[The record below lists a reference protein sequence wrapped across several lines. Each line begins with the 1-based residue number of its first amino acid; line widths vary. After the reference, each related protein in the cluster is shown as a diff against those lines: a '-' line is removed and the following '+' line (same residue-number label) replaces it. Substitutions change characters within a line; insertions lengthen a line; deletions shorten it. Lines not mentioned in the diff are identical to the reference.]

1 MSTRA
6 GACVVGRS
14 ETVMGVLLALFLCLG
29 WNGPAAGQGLPG
41 LDAVIGNNF
50 GHLPMFVG
58 VDKGLFK
65 THGVEVRLKVVNT
78 GSDMVEAMQKREV
91 QIGDMSVTT
100 FIKARHRGDPL
111 RVIAII
117 MNDAT
122 TRSFDE
128 PLAIVARKGSGIR
141 PGSLEDLRGKRIGL
155 AREQTSDEFFKMA
168 LSRRGLRYDEV
179 TIENIM
185 SPPALVPALAQ
196 GKVDAIVSWEP
207 FPTMVLEGVPESYV
221 VLRGGGHLAYIM
233 VATAH
238 QPTIASKPQM
248 IRDFVAGLAAA
259 AQYTRQHRDEA
270 VEIFSRWV
278 PNVDLAV
285 AKKAIQHIRYDPRIS
300 KYSLRAFE
308 EAQEDVL
315 RLTLTSAPSRLAIP
329 EQFDQSFLSEVERAY
344 PQYFSDLAPLP
355 ADAR

>member
-1 MSTRA
+1 MRTMIR
-6 GACVVGRS
+6 VV
-14 ETVMGVLLALFLCLG
+14 LALGLCAAAA
-29 WNGPAAGQGLPG
+29 GPAAAQEPPKLPM
-41 LDAVIGNNF
+41 LDVVIGNNF

-65 THGVEVRLKVVNT
+65 QHGVDVRLKVVST
-78 GSDMVEAMQKREV
+78 GSDMVAAMQKREV

-111 RVIAII
+111 KVIALV

-128 PLAIVARKGSGIR
+128 PLAIVARPGSGIR

-168 LSRRGLRYDEV
+168 LSRRGMRYDEV
-179 TIENIM
+179 TI
-185 SPPALVPALAQ
+185 
-196 GKVDAIVSWEP
+196 VSWEP
-207 FPTMVLEGVPESYV
+207 FNTLVLERVPDSYV
-221 VLRGGGHLAYIM
+221 VLRGGGLLSYIM

-238 QPTIASKPQM
+238 DPTLQESPQVV
-248 IRDFVAGLAAA
+248 RSFLGGLAAA
-259 AQYTRQHRDEA
+259 SQYTRQHREEA
-270 VEIFSRWV
+270 VEVFARWV
-278 PNVDLAV
+278 PNVDMAI

-300 KYSLRAFE
+300 RHSLRAFE
-308 EAQEDVL
+308 EAQEEIL
-315 RLTLTSAPSRLAIP
+315 RLTLTSTPARLPMP
-329 EQFDQSFLSEVERAY
+329 EQFSPAFMAEVEHAH
-344 PQYFSDLAPLP
+344 PQYFSDLPPLP

>member
-1 MSTRA
+1 MR
-6 GACVVGRS
+6 
-14 ETVMGVLLALFLCLG
+14 TVAIALALGLG
-29 WNGPAAGQGLPG
+29 LVWAEPASTQPLPA
-41 LDAVIGNNF
+41 LDVVIGNNF

-58 VDKGLFK
+58 VDKGFFK
-65 THGVEVRLKVVNT
+65 QHGVDVRLKVVST
-78 GSDMVEAMQKREV
+78 GSDMVAAMQKREV

-122 TRSFDE
+122 TKSFDE

-141 PGSLEDLRGKRIGL
+141 PGALEDLRGKRVGL

-168 LSRRGLRYDEV
+168 LSRRGMRYDEV

-185 SPPALVPALAQ
+185 SPPALVPALAE

-207 FPTMVLEGVPESYV
+207 FNTLVLERVPDSYV
-221 VLRGGGHLAYIM
+221 VLRGGGHLAYVM

-238 QPTIASKPQM
+238 EPTLQESPQVAKNF
-248 IRDFVAGLAAA
+248 IAGLAAA
-259 AQYTRQHRDEA
+259 SQYTRQHRDEA
-270 VEIFSRWV
+270 VEIFARWV
-278 PNVDLAV
+278 PNVDVAV

-300 KYSLRAFE
+300 KYTLRAFE
-308 EAQEDVL
+308 DAQDDIL
-315 RLTLTSAPSRLAIP
+315 RLTLTSAPVRLPIHD
-329 EQFDQSFLSEVERAY
+329 QFQASLLEEVQRAY
-344 PQYFSDLAPLP
+344 PQYFSDLPPLP

>member
-1 MSTRA
+1 M
-6 GACVVGRS
+6 GAVASVV
-14 ETVMGVLLALFLCLG
+14 LALVGLFMAAA
-29 WNGPAAGQGLPG
+29 GPAAAQELPK
-41 LDAVIGNNF
+41 LDVVIGNNF

-65 THGVEVRLKVVNT
+65 QHGVDVRLKVVST
-78 GSDMVEAMQKREV
+78 GSDMVAAMQKREV

-111 RVIAII
+111 KVIALI

-141 PGSLEDLRGKRIGL
+141 PGALEDLRGKRIGL

-168 LSRRGLRYDEV
+168 LSRRGMRYDEV

-185 SPPALVPALAQ
+185 SPPALVPALAE

-207 FPTMVLEGVPESYV
+207 FNTLVLERVPDSYV
-221 VLRGGGHLAYIM
+221 VLRGGGHLSYIM

-238 QPTIASKPQM
+238 DPTLQESPQVVQSF
-248 IRDFVAGLAAA
+248 IAGLAAA
-259 AQYTRQHRDEA
+259 SQYTRQHRDEA
-270 VEIFSRWV
+270 VEIFARWV
-278 PNVDLAV
+278 PNVDVAI

-300 KYSLRAFE
+300 RHALRAFE
-308 EAQEDVL
+308 EAQEDIL
-315 RLTLTSAPSRLAIP
+315 RLTLTSAPARLPIP
-329 EQFDQSFLSEVERAY
+329 EQFNPSFMAEVERAH

>member
-1 MSTRA
+1 MVR
-6 GACVVGRS
+6 
-14 ETVMGVLLALFLCLG
+14 TVAIALALGLG
-29 WNGPAAGQGLPG
+29 LVWAEPASTQPLPA
-41 LDAVIGNNF
+41 LDVVIGNNF

-58 VDKGLFK
+58 VDKGFFK
-65 THGVEVRLKVVNT
+65 QHGVDVRLKVVST
-78 GSDMVEAMQKREV
+78 GSDMVAAMQKREV

-122 TRSFDE
+122 TKSFDE

-141 PGSLEDLRGKRIGL
+141 PGALEDLRGKRVGL

-168 LSRRGLRYDEV
+168 LSRRGMRYDEV

-185 SPPALVPALAQ
+185 APPALVPALAE

-207 FPTMVLEGVPESYV
+207 FNTLVLERVPDSYV
-221 VLRGGGHLAYIM
+221 VLRGGGHLAYVM

-238 QPTIASKPQM
+238 QPTLQESPQVVKNF
-248 IRDFVAGLAAA
+248 IAGLAAA
-259 AQYTRQHRDEA
+259 SQYTRQHRDEA
-270 VEIFSRWV
+270 VEIFARWV
-278 PNVDLAV
+278 PNVDVAV

-300 KYSLRAFE
+300 QYTLRAFE
-308 EAQEDVL
+308 DAQDDIL
-315 RLTLTSAPSRLAIP
+315 RLTLTSAPARLPIHD
-329 EQFDQSFLSEVERAY
+329 QFQPSLLEEVQRAY
-344 PQYFSDLAPLP
+344 PQYFGDLPPLP